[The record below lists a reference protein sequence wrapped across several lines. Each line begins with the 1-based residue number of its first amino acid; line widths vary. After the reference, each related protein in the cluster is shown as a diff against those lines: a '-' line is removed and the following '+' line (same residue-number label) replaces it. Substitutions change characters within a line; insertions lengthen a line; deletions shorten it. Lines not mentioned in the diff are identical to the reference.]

1 MLNLL
6 LNPWIASCQ
15 ETGNRISDYVDG
27 ELEGRNLTRVRRHL
41 ARCKRCQAMLESLQ
55 RTLEQLRSL
64 GSPEQVAPEP
74 ATVSAVLSRI
84 QHESSPRTRGG

>member
-6 LNPWIASCQ
+6 LKPWIASCQ
-15 ETGNRISDYVDG
+15 ETGDRLSDYLDG
-27 ELEGRNLTRVRRHL
+27 ELEGRGLTRIRRHL
-41 ARCKRCQAMLESLQ
+41 ARCKRCQAMLESMQ
-55 RTLEQLRSL
+55 RTLAQLRSL

-84 QHESSPRTRGG
+84 QRDER